1 MSNQYLWWSSTSH
14 ARRYRGSWQAY
25 VTACAQMSGG
35 EGSIPYCSSPWRWR
49 PSFELTKL
57 VDTKI
62 QAWAGITSSSES
74 TGHKGL
80 ACMMHQASL
89 LTTTTSFA
97 NQGCNVHSCYT
108 GSKLWA
114 LTAFQSSYNGTV
126 MVLWFVGLT
135 SVHRRYLGSI
145 PKLSFGCSWHGAG
158 FTALQS
164 VRTGLHG
171 LCSFRGLRHSRRTH
185 HVVQAYF

>member
-1 MSNQYLWWSSTSH
+1 MRDALGGFPGHCNAGWRSMSNPFTVGSVSSWHRSRTPYLWWSSTSH
-14 ARRYRGSWQAY
+14 A
-25 VTACAQMSGG
+25 
-35 EGSIPYCSSPWRWR
+35 SSPWRWR

-114 LTAFQSSYNGTV
+114 FGIHGSSLAWNRTHQASYPSVQLTPNIESNRIHEHFCITANSGTNV
-126 MVLWFVGLT
+126 HGLT
-135 SVHRRYLGSI
+135 TS
-145 PKLSFGCSWHGAG
+145 
-158 FTALQS
+158 Q
-164 VRTGLHG
+164 
-171 LCSFRGLRHSRRTH
+171 
-185 HVVQAYF
+185 QACMYPVYRSK